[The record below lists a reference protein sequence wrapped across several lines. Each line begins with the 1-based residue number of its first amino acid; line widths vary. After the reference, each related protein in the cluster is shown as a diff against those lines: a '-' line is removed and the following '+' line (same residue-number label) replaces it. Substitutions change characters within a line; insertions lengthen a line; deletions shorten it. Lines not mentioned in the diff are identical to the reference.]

1 MRRTVLLAILSI
13 LVAGCSD
20 PPAPKPVP
28 IPAGLK
34 TVDPMIAQ
42 LITQSAIAVH
52 DSPDNGTVWA
62 SHASAL
68 LANAFYEESA
78 NAADVALTL
87 DPTLLHVRY
96 RQSQVL
102 WRLGRQQD
110 AIAMLTEV
118 LATEPGYDPGW
129 RTLAQWE
136 LDLGDLDAA
145 EAAIELAWTL
155 QPKRPGTLETLINV
169 RLQQDRAAEAK
180 QVLEPKLNQPNT
192 PLHLYQLASQ
202 VYRQLGDLE
211 GAQAAAAR
219 GTPPPKRWAD
229 PWMNEILP
237 LATGKRTLATNALAM
252 LKQRGPK
259 AALPWLR
266 RAMDADPRN
275 VVIRGAMASAL
286 TTTGQPRKA
295 IELLDAM
302 PSELTPDIGY
312 WVALANASV
321 MMFRL
326 DQDDQWL
333 TDAADAFQEA
343 EALGAANG
351 AFYRS
356 MARLAQL
363 RNRLDEY
370 TSHILQSA
378 RLFMQA
384 GNTASA
390 KAMLTEGLELFPNN
404 QDMRAMYDRISN
416 AP

>member
-1 MRRTVLLAILSI
+1 M
-13 LVAGCSD
+13 
-20 PPAPKPVP
+20 
-28 IPAGLK
+28 PAGLE

-42 LITQSAIAVH
+42 LITQSAIAVQ
-52 DSPDNGTVWA
+52 SAPNNGTAWA
-62 SHASAL
+62 NHASAL

-78 NAADVALTL
+78 NAAEIALTL
-87 DPTLLHVRY
+87 DSSLLRVRY

-102 WRLGRQQD
+102 WRLGRQQE

-118 LATEPGYDPGW
+118 LAMEPSYDTGW
-129 RTLAQWE
+129 RTLALWE
-136 LDLGDLDAA
+136 LESGNLDAA
-145 EAAIELAWTL
+145 DAAIEQAWTL
-155 QPKRPGTLETLINV
+155 QPKRPGTLETLINIH
-169 RLQQDRAAEAK
+169 LQQDRAVEAK
-180 QVLEPKLNQPNT
+180 QVLDPKLNQPNT
-192 PLHLYQLASQ
+192 PPHLYQLASQ

-211 GAQAAAAR
+211 GAQTAAAR
-219 GTPPPKRWAD
+219 GTPPPNRWTD

-259 AALPWLR
+259 AALPLLR
-266 RAMDADPRN
+266 RAMNADPQN
-275 VVIRGAMASAL
+275 VTIRGAMASVL
-286 TTTGQPRKA
+286 TTTGQPKKA
-295 IELLDAM
+295 IELLNAM
-302 PSELTPDIGY
+302 PSGLTPDIGY

-326 DQDDQWL
+326 DQNDQWL
-333 TDAADAFQEA
+333 ANAAEAFQEA

-370 TSHILQSA
+370 ASHTLQSA
-378 RLFMQA
+378 RLFMESGDNA
-384 GNTASA
+384 A
-390 KAMLTEGLELFPNN
+390 AMAILTEGLGLVPNN
-404 QDMRAMYDRISN
+404 KDMRAMYDRISN

>member
-1 MRRTVLLAILSI
+1 M
-13 LVAGCSD
+13 
-20 PPAPKPVP
+20 
-28 IPAGLK
+28 PAGLE

-42 LITQSAIAVH
+42 LITQSAIAVQ
-52 DSPDNGTVWA
+52 SAPNNGTAWA
-62 SHASAL
+62 NHASAL

-78 NAADVALTL
+78 NAAEVALTL
-87 DPTLLHVRY
+87 DSSLLHVRY

-102 WRLGRQQD
+102 WRLGRQEE

-118 LATEPGYDPGW
+118 LATEPSYDPGW
-129 RTLAQWE
+129 RTLALWE
-136 LDLGDLDAA
+136 LESGNLDAA
-145 EAAIELAWTL
+145 DAAIEQAWAL
-155 QPKRPGTLETLINV
+155 QPKRPGTLETLINIH
-169 RLQQDRAAEAK
+169 LQQDRAAEAK

-192 PLHLYQLASQ
+192 PSHLYQLASQ

-219 GTPPPKRWAD
+219 GTPPPNRWTD

-259 AALPWLR
+259 AALPLLR
-266 RAMDADPRN
+266 RAMNADPRN
-275 VVIRGAMASAL
+275 VTIRGAMASAL
-286 TTTGQPRKA
+286 TTTGQPKKA
-295 IELLDAM
+295 IELLEAM
-302 PSELTPDIGY
+302 PSGLTPDIGY
-312 WVALANASV
+312 WVALANTSV

-326 DQDDQWL
+326 DQNDQWL
-333 TDAADAFQEA
+333 ADAAEAFQEA

-370 TSHILQSA
+370 ASHTLQSA
-378 RLFMQA
+378 RLFMESGDNA
-384 GNTASA
+384 AA
-390 KAMLTEGLELFPNN
+390 MAMLTEGLGLVPNN